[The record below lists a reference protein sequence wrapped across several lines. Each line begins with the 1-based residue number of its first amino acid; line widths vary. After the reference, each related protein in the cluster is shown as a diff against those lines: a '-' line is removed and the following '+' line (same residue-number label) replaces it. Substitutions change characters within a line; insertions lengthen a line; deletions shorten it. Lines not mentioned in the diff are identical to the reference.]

1 MKKLLSILLVL
12 CLVLLSSCGE
22 KENESTTSPTDN
34 SNTVMQKKLVMV
46 ATGEA
51 GSFWSNVEKG
61 ARDAAKKYGCTI
73 VFEGTQRNGIFNTEA
88 QKNVVADAI
97 DEGASG
103 IIISSVGDGFEEL
116 MTIAFDKK
124 IPVVE
129 FESGLSSKDK
139 NTLIQAKKNPVVST
153 VGADEKAAGSLCAE
167 KMFEQIKEKAEKSDN
182 KLKVGVVYDSS
193 IRSAEKR
200 VDGFA
205 EKLNE
210 LADSNEKTKD
220 RFELIRR
227 SCEKDDVDDRLEEFA
242 ENGVNYVFLAGESV
256 VNVAADE
263 VHQNPSD
270 YKDTSFWGFDSG
282 AKQLKWI
289 ETEGEQAKLNGS
301 VARDAYNMGYNAVEQ
316 CFNAA
321 TGKETKQNVL
331 IESHWYDK
339 DNADKLLQ
347 DKIVYK

>member
-22 KENESTTSPTDN
+22 KENESTTSPTEN
-34 SNTVMQKKLVMV
+34 GNTVIQKKIVMV

-61 ARDAAKKYGCTI
+61 ARDAAEKYGCTI

-88 QKNVVADAI
+88 QKNIVADAI

-103 IIISSVGDGFEEL
+103 IIISSVGDGFDEL

-139 NTLIQAKKNPVVST
+139 NTLIQAEKNPVVST

-167 KMFEQIKEKAEKSDN
+167 KMFEQIKQKAEKSDN
-182 KLKVGVVYDSS
+182 KLKIGVIYDSS

-210 LADSNEKTKD
+210 LADANEKTKD
-220 RFELIRR
+220 RFEFIRR
-227 SCEKDDVDDRLEEFA
+227 SCEKDDVDDNLEVFV

-256 VNVAADE
+256 VNAASDE
-263 VHQNPSD
+263 VYQNPSD
-270 YKDTSFWGFDSG
+270 YKDISFWGFDSG
-282 AKQLKWI
+282 TKQLKWI
-289 ETEGEQAKLNGS
+289 ETQGEQANLNGS
-301 VARDAYNMGYNAVEQ
+301 VARDAYNMGFNAVEQ
-316 CFNAA
+316 CFNAT
-321 TGKETKQNVL
+321 TGKEIKQNVNVA
-331 IESHWYDK
+331 SHWYNK
-339 DNADKLLQ
+339 DNVDKMLQ
-347 DKIVYK
+347 DNIVYK